1 MHIYISRRAIGA
13 SAREGK
19 AGGRGDEDGDETGE
33 KNEAEGKWS
42 DAHGSRIRRGEKIKR
57 NWRRLRTGERQRER
71 DRERDAAGGKEGG
84 DDGSAEGR
92 KERKVGIVWRRNL

>member
-1 MHIYISRRAIGA
+1 MRGRP
-13 SAREGK
+13 EG
-19 AGGRGDEDGDETGE
+19 GGGDEDGDENGE

-71 DRERDAAGGKEGG
+71 DRERDAAGRRKGGG
-84 DDGSAEGR
+84 DGGGSAAGR
-92 KERKVGIVWRRNL
+92 RERKVGIVWRRNL